1 MTEIQLGLL
10 IAAILFGPAG
20 AMGVGLHWL
29 AKDADKRDERLDKRF
44 DQVEA
49 KLDKIDGNVD
59 RHGEKLATH
68 AAVLSAHAAVLSALP
83 CSDPEYRRR
92 AYTRRE
98 DL

>member
-49 KLDKIDGNVD
+49 KLDKINGNVD
-59 RHGEKLATH
+59 RHSEKLAT
-68 AAVLSAHAAVLSALP
+68 HAAVLSALP